1 MNHRVSPAALGLVLV
16 LWIGT
21 TALAQDKPDDTT
33 AIVLREMQRRVET
46 LSVSLDAPTAR
57 TACAFVE
64 KPLLRYSDPARET
77 VDGTLWLWTHEGR
90 PAALLCLF
98 TEPIDWKGWNYEWT
112 SFSDQPLRVTG
123 RPRWTWTPQPAK
135 GDWRAVD
142 ADPPGASETTRL
154 LAMRS
159 IARRFTAQETLR
171 GEPYVLRLLARPLHR
186 YSARQHGVLDGALFA
201 YAYGT
206 NPEILLQVEAR
217 SNGDA
222 ERTWHVRFA
231 RASSA
236 RVAVLENGREVW
248 SQPEVKSFRAEE
260 PYYAAFGPDVVQE

>member
-1 MNHRVSPAALGLVLV
+1 MLSIASA
-16 LWIGT
+16 
-21 TALAQDKPDDTT
+21 ALAQDKLDDTT
-33 AIVLREMQRRVET
+33 AIVLREMERRVET
-46 LSVSLDAPTAR
+46 LRVSLDAPDAR
-57 TACAFVE
+57 AACAFAE

-98 TEPIDWKGWNYEWT
+98 TVPIDWKGWNYEWT

-123 RPRWTWTPQPAK
+123 RRWWTWTPQPAK
-135 GDWRAVD
+135 GDWLAAA
-142 ADPPGASETTRL
+142 ADPPADSETTRL
-154 LAMRS
+154 LQMRS

-186 YSARQHGVLDGALFA
+186 YSTPQQRVIDGALFA

-206 NPEILLQVEAR
+206 NPEIILQVEAR
-217 SNGDA
+217 GSADD
-222 ERTWHVRFA
+222 RTWHVRFA

-248 SQPEVKSFRAEE
+248 SQPEVASFRAEE
-260 PYYAAFGPDVVQE
+260 PYYAAFGPDVAAE